1 MHMVSDLWNSNLA
14 PNDFAL
20 GGFELQTT
28 LDEGIARY
36 ELHLPPVPNGT
47 SAEVAWWTCM
57 MELHRK
63 IRMKK
68 VKQFRCRYEGG
79 GASAVQGWNDV
90 RRWEDEPMV
99 FWLKPSSGARN
110 RSQPRLNDHF

>member
-36 ELHLPPVPNGT
+36 ELQLPPVPNGT